1 MRIIKCIPLLILS
14 AFLFPALV
22 GAQITID
29 GIRDAARS
37 YTEAGEENGLA
48 SQAIEKVREL
58 AGSFGWRDQQQT
70 RVVAEALSSL
80 NAGESLDALNHM
92 ERLGGLR
99 LTSQQMSLFKE
110 AKSLV
115 DVYVLKEE
123 LDGSAPEGALSRTM
137 ELIQNGSYKEAVPE
151 LLSLKEQAQLSE
163 EQESAM
169 EDLVRQ
175 YQKWSEE
182 ES

>member
-1 MRIIKCIPLLILS
+1 MTIPLCALS
-14 AFLFPALV
+14 AFLFPV
-22 GAQITID
+22 FSSAQISMD
-29 GIRDAARS
+29 GIREAARS
-37 YTEAGEENGLA
+37 YTESMEEEGLA

-80 NAGESLDALNHM
+80 NAGESLDALKHM
-92 ERLGGLR
+92 ERLEGLR
-99 LTSQQMSLFKE
+99 LTSKQKTLFKE

-123 LDGSAPEGALSRTM
+123 LEGSAPQGALTRTM

-151 LLSLKEQAQLSE
+151 LLLLKEQAQLSE
-163 EQESAM
+163 EQEAAM
-169 EDLVRQ
+169 EDLIRQ
-175 YQKWSEE
+175 YQEWSEE